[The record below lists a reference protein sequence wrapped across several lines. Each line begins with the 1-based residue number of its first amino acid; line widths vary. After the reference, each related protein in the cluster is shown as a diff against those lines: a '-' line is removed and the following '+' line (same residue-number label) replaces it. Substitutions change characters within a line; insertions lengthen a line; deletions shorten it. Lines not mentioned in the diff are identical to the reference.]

1 MSSRKGNNGIID
13 GQQNVEEFLMRVATQ
28 TFYLPRS
35 SQPLQSC
42 ELMWAEPRCLL
53 CGIFWCDF
61 SSVSN
66 SEEAWTIPQV
76 FGHTPTKKNE
86 VKTAHGLSLI
96 DVDAGMCRVYGGERV
111 YLEITSDG
119 DLLQQSKVLLKWK
132 TKLLGKM
139 C

>member
-61 SSVSN
+61 SKISPSL
-66 SEEAWTIPQV
+66 EARIPQI
-76 FGHTPTKKNE
+76 FGHTPTGING
-86 VKTAHGLSLI
+86 VKTAHGLKLI
-96 DVDAGMCRVYGGERV
+96 DIDSGMCRVYDGTRV
-111 YLEITSDG
+111 YLEITPQG
-119 DLLQQSKVLLKWK
+119 YLLQHSKVDSKWE
-132 TKLLGKM
+132 TVPLGI
-139 C
+139 